1 MKNLLVVIV
10 ILTIFFSLFIYIG
23 THTTVF
29 KGTPFYWVAK
39 DMGELFSDIG
49 KGIGDSVYS
58 TAYPALKKF
67 NLIKKY

>member
-10 ILTIFFSLFIYIG
+10 ILTIFFSLFINVG

-39 DMGELFSDIG
+39 DMGDLFIGIG
-49 KGIGDSVYS
+49 KSIGDSVY
-58 TAYPALKKF
+58 TVAYPV
-67 NLIKKY
+67 IKKIKL